1 MSIVEDIQAAVKS
14 LSEEEYHHFRT
25 WFSEREWQK
34 WDDQIQRD
42 SELGRLEFLIDE
54 AAEEKAKSQLQ
65 DL

>member
-1 MSIVEDIQAAVKS
+1 MSKVEDIQAAVKS
-14 LSEEEYHHFRT
+14 LSEEEYRHFRT
-25 WFSEREWQK
+25 WFSEQEWQK
-34 WDDQIQRD
+34 WADQIQRD

>member
-14 LSEEEYHHFRT
+14 LSEEEYHQFRT

>member
-1 MSIVEDIQAAVKS
+1 MSKVEDIQAAVKS
-14 LSEEEYHHFRT
+14 LSEEEYRHFRA
-25 WFSEREWQK
+25 WFSEQEWQK
-34 WDDQIQRD
+34 WDAQIQRD